1 MPIPSRDAWRQVQDL
16 IRASKR
22 MTPSSRNAS
31 QSTRVPQQ
39 SWRIVETAGD
49 HAKAAT
55 QDCFVMTGTKGSET
69 YNGDKIECYNRMTDL
84 LDGTRCIAAW
94 FGGAWELIQA
104 ECEPTGDT
112 TSSGE
117 A

>member
-1 MPIPSRDAWRQVQDL
+1 MPIPSQSAWQQVQSLLRDAKRKTPA
-16 IRASKR
+16 RANS
-22 MTPSSRNAS
+22 S
-31 QSTRVPQQ
+31 QSTRSPIQ

-49 HAKAAT
+49 HAKGVS

-69 YNGDKIECYNRMTDL
+69 YNDDKIECYNRMTDL

-94 FGGAWELIQA
+94 FGGGWELIQA
-104 ECEPTGDT
+104 ECEPSGDT

-117 A
+117 